1 MQSKVAS
8 YFCLHQP
15 NEHHFSERNYE
26 VLHIPILV
34 HVKRAAI
41 LAIPFINILKAF
53 GNQFNT
59 KVTKYKMSIQNH
71 N

>member
-41 LAIPFINILKAF
+41 F
-53 GNQFNT
+53 GD
-59 KVTKYKMSIQNH
+59 SIHQYSKSIWKSI
-71 N
+71 